1 MVRMLARFVVNRGLS
16 QTKEYE
22 ICVSC
27 ISDKNTCTGPKKKSK
42 NYHMITTMMASQSW
56 SVHLLYLTIEN
67 DQEII
72 GLFYCFVVGG
82 GPTITNYFCGILQA
96 AIIAVKEYAHSEK

>member
-1 MVRMLARFVVNRGLS
+1 MVRMLARFVVDRGLS

-42 NYHMITTMMASQSW
+42 NYHMITTMMASQS
-56 SVHLLYLTIEN
+56 
-67 DQEII
+67 
-72 GLFYCFVVGG
+72 
-82 GPTITNYFCGILQA
+82 
-96 AIIAVKEYAHSEK
+96 